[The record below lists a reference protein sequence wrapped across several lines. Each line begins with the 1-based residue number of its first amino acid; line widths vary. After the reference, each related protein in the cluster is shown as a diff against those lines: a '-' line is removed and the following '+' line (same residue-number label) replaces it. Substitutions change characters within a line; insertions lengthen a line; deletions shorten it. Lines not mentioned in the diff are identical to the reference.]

1 MSKYF
6 EIEGYWK
13 DDKSEIN
20 GYIVKEYDDAEQDEQ
35 ADDEIFEYGWSETD
49 LKEAIAVGENTML
62 DFVITSYKEIV
73 KREIIFTL
81 NIPLATTTKSAT
93 DLYTMLENNSAFTI
107 KRFRVKNNS
116 YKGEEDP
123 IFIVEISS
131 DSSHIPFQNI
141 LQQTEADYLMVES
154 DAGINVEVNNKKGVL
169 LSECSLKKFHSII
182 S

>member
-13 DDKSEIN
+13 DDKSELSGI
-20 GYIVKEYDDAEQDEQ
+20 IKESHDYNEEE
-35 ADDEIFEYGWSETD
+35 DDEVFFFGMGESD
-49 LKEAIAVGENTML
+49 LKRAIELGENTML
-62 DFVITSYKEIV
+62 DFVITSYKEMIS
-73 KREIIFTL
+73 KEIILTL

-169 LSECSLKKFHSII
+169 LSECSLKNFHSIL